1 MGDVE
6 TLIQVVGVSTIG
18 QGNGLKQGG
27 EHYFIKKKKGQ
38 KLFKFLVKTLVE

>member
-27 EHYFIKKKKGQ
+27 EQYFIKKKKGQ

>member
-27 EHYFIKKKKGQ
+27 EHYFIKKKKKG
-38 KLFKFLVKTLVE
+38 KNYLNF